1 MANIITLVGVGTD
14 DGKTP
19 PQKTQELVNNCQ
31 LLIGIQKLTD
41 LFPDAQGEKSLL
53 PHYLDDLVRFLK
65 KNTDKKTVI
74 LASTDSNLFGISKYL
89 LRRFSRNDLRIIP
102 HPYSMELAFSAIKE
116 SMEGAVITSAHDM
129 DPPDLVKLVHEKE
142 KVGIFTNPSMP
153 ADEIIQL
160 LIDDGLKDYTVFLCM
175 DINTRRQRVQEIPLE
190 TLNRRRF
197 SPLCILIL
205 IKKPPTKILKIAPP
219 ALSFLIQ
226 DDQIAHREGMLIP
239 SEVRAII
246 LSKLQIQ
253 PGLLLW
259 DVGGGS
265 GAFSVEA
272 SRFVNLK
279 EVYVI
284 ERDLVQARHLYENI
298 HRFHAESITVIEG
311 EIPDVLGDIPDPD
324 RILVGGWDS
333 SINRQIKPVFERLK
347 PGGIMVIH
355 TTSLDVL
362 AEAKRFLKENSFDE
376 EDMSILISSKRR
388 GMNEPQIT
396 HHPSY
401 LLVSRKEPLRG

>member
-14 DGKTP
+14 DGKTL
-19 PQKTQELVNNCQ
+19 PQKTQELIHNCQ

-65 KNTDKKTVI
+65 KNPDKQTVV

-102 HPYSMELAFSAIKE
+102 HPDSMKLAFSAIKE
-116 SMEGAVITSAHDM
+116 SMDGAVIISAQEI
-129 DPPDLVKLVHEKE
+129 DPPDLVKLVREKE
-142 KVGIFTNPSMP
+142 KVGIFTNPSIS
-153 ADEIIQL
+153 ADEIVQL

-175 DINTRRQRVQEIPLE
+175 DINTRRQRAQEIPLE

-205 IKKPPTKILKIAPP
+205 IKKAPSNILKLAPP
-219 ALSFLIQ
+219 ASSFFIQ
-226 DDQIAHREGMLIP
+226 DDRIAHREGMLIP
-239 SEVRAII
+239 SEIRAII
-246 LSKLQIQ
+246 MSKLQIQ

-272 SRFVNLK
+272 SRCVNLK
-279 EVYVI
+279 EIYVI
-284 ERDLVQARHLYENI
+284 EKDLVQARHLYENI
-298 HRFHAESITVIEG
+298 RRFQAESISVIEG
-311 EIPDVLGDIPDPD
+311 EIPDILKDIPDPD
-324 RILVGGWDS
+324 RILVGGWDN
-333 SINRQIKPVFERLK
+333 SINRQIKPLFERLK

-362 AEAKRFLKENSFDE
+362 TEAN
-376 EDMSILISSKRR
+376 I
-388 GMNEPQIT
+388 PQ
-396 HHPSY
+396 
-401 LLVSRKEPLRG
+401 